1 MSARLSILNAEA
13 VEEVLHIQEL
23 IENLNASQSKRKE
36 KLNKS
41 ASTKP
46 LQKQRPA
53 QDGRNEANLL
63 DQERDDILDQ
73 LEELEK
79 LHRER

>member
-13 VEEVLHIQEL
+13 VEEVRHIQEL

-46 LQKQRPA
+46 FQKQRPG
-53 QDGRNEANLL
+53 QDGSDEANLS

-73 LEELEK
+73 LEDLEK

>member
-13 VEEVLHIQEL
+13 VEEVRHIQDL
-23 IENLNASQSKRKE
+23 IKNLNASQSKRKE

-46 LQKQRPA
+46 FQRQRHG
-53 QDGRNEANLL
+53 QDGSDGTNLS
-63 DQERDDILDQ
+63 DQERDDILGQ

-79 LHRER
+79 LHKER

>member
-13 VEEVLHIQEL
+13 VEEVRHIQDL

-46 LQKQRPA
+46 FQKQRPA

-63 DQERDDILDQ
+63 DQERDDILGQ